1 MPVHSIEIL
10 IPFQGNLYNTENRHK
25 NLVAYN
31 KNVQTLRLN
40 SFIVNDNNVYISNA
54 FSPYLPNVVYTQFAV
69 TDTASF
75 YILF

>member
-31 KNVQTLRLN
+31 KNCTKLTTKL
-40 SFIVNDNNVYISNA
+40 FIVNDNNVYISNE
-54 FSPYLPNVVYTQFAV
+54 F
-69 TDTASF
+69 
-75 YILF
+75 